1 MPDGAQ
7 KPCAGRT
14 DGAQNN
20 RKSNADMPW
29 ETAAFFCARGGK
41 EMLWVQS
48 GDVKGTRR
56 GCKAVT
62 PEPMNPYERR
72 VLHYTL
78 QNNDRVETVSEGEDP
93 YRRVTV
99 RLKKKKTDEE

>member
-29 ETAAFFCARGGK
+29 ETAAYFFVRAGEKRCY
-41 EMLWVQS
+41 
-48 GDVKGTRR
+48 

-62 PEPMNPYERR
+62 LEPMNPYERR